1 MFARL
6 FCHVA
11 NTRENKGFHGYP
23 WEFIWSAS
31 CCSYYHFQ
39 VTKGVYQRY
48 SWFNRSVQS
57 SQIIPPLLLPMY
69 NQHHHLPPKRY
80 FTIDIYFTIYF
91 LIITI
96 TEKEF
101 SLITFIYLFIYQ
113 IQHSVSYLRRNQLQ
127 RLLSSELFTIL
138 EYTAIITA
146 IDRGTLYLN

>member
-91 LIITI
+91 LITTI
-96 TEKEF
+96 TEKEL
-101 SLITFIYLFIYQ
+101 SQSTLFIQ
-113 IQHSVSYLRRNQLQ
+113 SFPHSVSYLRQNQLQ

-138 EYTAIITA
+138 EYTAERLATA
-146 IDRGTLYLN
+146 IGRNTMILH